1 MYCMIEIISRPT
13 GEIDRKD
20 ELDLQRFLARGLMLV
35 STGQLLYAGFS
46 SRFVVEDQYVPPKND
61 TFAVS
66 TAEWRES
73 MEWSTGLGNPI
84 MFAWDS
90 VGDRAAES
98 PAVGVF
104 DGGLLEP
111 EPNFTGTYV
120 PKPGLLLA
128 DTCLRIVIWD
138 K

>member
-1 MYCMIEIISRPT
+1 MIEIISRPT

-20 ELDLQRFLARGLMLV
+20 ELDLQRFLANGLV
-35 STGQLLYAGFS
+35 RASTGQLLYAGFS
-46 SRFVVEDQYVPPKND
+46 SRFIVEDQYQPPKND

-66 TAEWRES
+66 TADWRES
-73 MEWSTGLGNPI
+73 MQWSTGLGSP
-84 MFAWDS
+84 FLHAWDS
-90 VGDRAAES
+90 VRDRPGES

-111 EPNFTGTYV
+111 ETNFTGIYV
-120 PKPGLLLA
+120 PKAGLSLA
-128 DTCLRIVIWD
+128 DTCLRIVICD